1 MIHHLYT
8 CRGAELLNPKE
19 KRKCPISNFVVSDK
33 TNQPRLW
40 SRVCKIHS
48 ELSIPVNRMIIATF
62 PRVLIIYLVIF
73 YGLSFSI

>member
-1 MIHHLYT
+1 MSMAHHLYT

-40 SRVCKIHS
+40 SRVCRVHGEL
-48 ELSIPVNRMIIATF
+48 ELSIDRIIIAEF
-62 PRVLIIYLVIF
+62 PKV
-73 YGLSFSI
+73 